1 MLIKNFFD
9 AFQAGKSL
17 ANATT
22 WKNAQLLGSK
32 LAILMGAL
40 LTIANAFGYFPE
52 LTVQDTVTI
61 AGAVV
66 VIAGMFNG
74 AATVVS
80 TDKIGLRGAP
90 VRRADHGGEAPAVEP
105 AAIRRPEPNEPAPDD
120 SAHVDSEPVKPDLF
134 HNRSLG

>member
-1 MLIKNFFD
+1 MLIKDFFD
-9 AFQAGKSL
+9 AFQAGKVL
-17 ANATT
+17 ANAAT

-32 LAILMGAL
+32 LAIFLGAL
-40 LTIANAFGYFPE
+40 LPIANAFGYFPE

-66 VIAGMFNG
+66 VVAGMFNG

-80 TDKIGLRGAP
+80 TDKIGLRGLP
-90 VRRADHGGEAPAVEP
+90 VARPDSGRKTTVAEP
-105 AAIRRPEPNEPAPDD
+105 VHTR
-120 SAHVDSEPVKPDLF
+120 SSEPVESPPVDPRPVDPDLF

>member
-1 MLIKNFFD
+1 MLVKNFFD

-17 ANATT
+17 TNATT

-32 LAILMGAL
+32 LAILLGAL
-40 LTIANAFGYFPE
+40 LPIANAFGYFSE
-52 LTVQDTVTI
+52 LTVQDTVTV
-61 AGAVV
+61 AGAIVV
-66 VIAGMFNG
+66 VVGMFNG

-90 VRRADHGGEAPAVEP
+90 RSQPDSARKTSVAEPVSVRN
-105 AAIRRPEPNEPAPDD
+105 PEPVESPPVESQPLD
-120 SAHVDSEPVKPDLF
+120 SKPVEPDLF

>member
-1 MLIKNFFD
+1 MLLKNFFD

-32 LAILMGAL
+32 LAILLGAL
-40 LTIANAFGYFPE
+40 LPIANAFGYFPE
-52 LTVQDTVTI
+52 LTVQDTVTV

-80 TDKIGLRGAP
+80 TDKIGLRGVPVAQPDSPRKASVTEPTPARSPEPVGPAP
-90 VRRADHGGEAPAVEP
+90 VEAAPLDSKPVE
-105 AAIRRPEPNEPAPDD
+105 
-120 SAHVDSEPVKPDLF
+120 PDLF